1 MPNIQPISILRE
13 KNVLDQISQSTEPL
27 FITKNGSAYLV
38 ILSPESYDKIIK
50 ELNHYKQALQQEREL
65 HDLAFKVNQSRESIK
80 AGKFYHEEEFDQ
92 MLEMAEILEHIE
104 IAKLIQEREKEEATI
119 SFDEILRQ
127 SGIQNLSMK

>member
-1 MPNIQPISILRE
+1 
-13 KNVLDQISQSTEPL
+13 
-27 FITKNGSAYLV
+27 
-38 ILSPESYDKIIK
+38 
-50 ELNHYKQALQQEREL
+50 L

-92 MLEMAEILEHIE
+92 MLETAEIFEHLE
-104 IAKLIQEREKEEATI
+104 IANLIQERENEKATI